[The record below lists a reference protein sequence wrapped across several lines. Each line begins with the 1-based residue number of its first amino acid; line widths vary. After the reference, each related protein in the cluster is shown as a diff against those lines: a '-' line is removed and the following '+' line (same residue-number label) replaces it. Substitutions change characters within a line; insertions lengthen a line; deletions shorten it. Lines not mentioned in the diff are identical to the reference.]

1 MRTIGLDV
9 HKRFAEVAILDQ
21 GERVVRR
28 GERIDAT
35 ASALRAFART
45 LGPDDQ
51 VVLEATVNTWAIA
64 DLLRE
69 RAGRVV
75 VSNPM
80 RTRAIADAK
89 VKTDRIDA
97 AVLAQLLAADFL
109 PEVWT
114 PDEATRGR
122 RRQVAHR
129 SSLLQQRTR
138 LRNRV
143 QAILHR
149 NLLDCPFSDAFG
161 KGGRR
166 WLAEAALPTGERG
179 QVESALRLLDAL
191 EAEVAIADTEVAEET
206 LGDERVQRLMTI
218 PGVGATTA
226 FALVAV
232 IGDVG
237 RFPRPNQLVGYL
249 GLDPRVRQS
258 GDRPAHT
265 GHISRQ
271 GQAHARGLLVEAA
284 HSAIRTPG
292 PLRAFHERTRARRGP
307 QIAAV
312 AVARKLAILAWH
324 LLHSGTE
331 YRWAPSGLTAAKL
344 RRLELTAGAPR
355 RRGGWDARATDAE
368 RQIHSRQSA
377 EERRALAQAE
387 EAYRAL
393 VAGRR
398 HQEDAAAANGERLCG
413 AKPDA
418 RRRSHPHPP
427 HFSTGSDRVPDQA
440 SASS

>member
-1 MRTIGLDV
+1 M
-9 HKRFAEVAILDQ
+9 
-21 GERVVRR
+21 
-28 GERIDAT
+28 
-35 ASALRAFART
+35 
-45 LGPDDQ
+45 
-51 VVLEATVNTWAIA
+51 VLEATVNTWAIA

-97 AVLAQLLAADFL
+97 AGLAQLLAADFI

-191 EAEVAIADTEVAEET
+191 EAEVAIADRGVAEEA
-206 LGDERVQRLMTI
+206 LRDERVQRLMTI

-258 GDRPAHT
+258 GDRPAYT

-284 HSAIRTPG
+284 HAAVRRPG
-292 PLRAFHERTRARRGP
+292 PLRAFYLRIRARRGS
-307 QIAAV
+307 QVALV
-312 AVARKLAILAWH
+312 AVARKLAILTWH
-324 LLHSGTE
+324 LLTKGEDYH
-331 YRWAPSGLTAAKL
+331 WASPTRTAEKL
-344 RRLELTAGAPR
+344 RAVAIKAGAPKLPNGR
-355 RRGGWDARATDAE
+355 PGVPRARRGAGEDLPSAHRSVETLRKRADE
-368 RQIHSRQSA
+368 DGL
-377 EERRALAQAE
+377 ALQAE
-387 EAYRAL
+387 QAYRTL
-393 VAGRR
+393 VAGHARDRLGSGAAGRR
-398 HQEDAAAANGERLCG
+398 LLDEAG
-413 AKPDA
+413 PM
-418 RRRSHPHPP
+418 
-427 HFSTGSDRVPDQA
+427 V
-440 SASS
+440 

>member
-45 LGPDDQ
+45 LGPEDQ

-191 EAEVAIADTEVAEET
+191 EAEVAMADTEVAEE
-206 LGDERVQRLMTI
+206 
-218 PGVGATTA
+218 
-226 FALVAV
+226 
-232 IGDVG
+232 DVG
-237 RFPRPNQLVGYL
+237 GRACAASDD
-249 GLDPRVRQS
+249 DPRCRGHNCVR
-258 GDRPAHT
+258 
-265 GHISRQ
+265 
-271 GQAHARGLLVEAA
+271 
-284 HSAIRTPG
+284 
-292 PLRAFHERTRARRGP
+292 
-307 QIAAV
+307 
-312 AVARKLAILAWH
+312 
-324 LLHSGTE
+324 
-331 YRWAPSGLTAAKL
+331 
-344 RRLELTAGAPR
+344 PR
-355 RRGGWDARATDAE
+355 RRHR
-368 RQIHSRQSA
+368 
-377 EERRALAQAE
+377 
-387 EAYRAL
+387 
-393 VAGRR
+393 
-398 HQEDAAAANGERLCG
+398 
-413 AKPDA
+413 
-418 RRRSHPHPP
+418 RRRSLPAPQPAGWVSGPGPSRAAVGRSSRIHRPHQPP
-427 HFSTGSDRVPDQA
+427 GTGSRSRAPGRGGALRHPDPRATARLPRTDPGTPRPSDRSRGGGSQAGDPRLAPPPQWNRIPVGALWPDGRQA
-440 SASS
+440 ASPRIDGGSSSASRRLGRPRDRCRAPDPLPPVR